1 MEIREIREIS
11 EIKEIN
17 EYRGVKES
25 DCVPKARKPSL
36 NSLISLNSL
45 SPHLRVHK
53 VYRIFLYP
61 IVCILTDALI
71 SAIARIRLISTSL
84 SA

>member
-17 EYRGVKES
+17 EYRGVKEP

-45 SPHLRVHK
+45 CPIQRRVSDASFVAK
-53 VYRIFLYP
+53 VSVP
-61 IVCILTDALI
+61 
-71 SAIARIRLISTSL
+71 
-84 SA
+84 